1 MGETVAETLT
11 EIEQT
16 RLALEADID
25 ALISR
30 LPDRDVVVRQ
40 AKVYGGAAAGAA
52 VLVAVLAARGKRAA
66 EMRAKREAAR
76 INAEELARAFSP
88 RTPIDDD
95 GTSSRLGVAAVIAA
109 AIGALVA
116 YLASRQD

>member
-1 MGETVAETLT
+1 MGETVDETLT

-16 RLALEADID
+16 RAALEADID
-25 ALISR
+25 ALFER

-40 AKVYGGAAAGAA
+40 AKLYGGAAAGTA
-52 VLVAVLAARGKRAA
+52 VLVAVLAARAKHAA
-66 EMRAKREAAR
+66 ETRDRREAAR

-88 RTPIDDD
+88 MAAVEDHR
-95 GTSSRLGVAAVIAA
+95 GSSRLGLVAVIAA

-116 YLASRQD
+116 YLGSRRD